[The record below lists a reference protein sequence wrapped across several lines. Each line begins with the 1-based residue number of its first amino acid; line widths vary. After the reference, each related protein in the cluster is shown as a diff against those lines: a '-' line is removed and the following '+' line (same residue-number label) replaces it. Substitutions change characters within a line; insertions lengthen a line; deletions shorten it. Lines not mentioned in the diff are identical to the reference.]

1 MIGTVTQLQCR
12 SYASLDF
19 DGCPTCND
27 AALEAVEQA
36 TLYILGRA
44 ALDQPGRGGES
55 IEMAYT
61 MSVRVL
67 DEQGRTMAQDQIAA
81 DQSIGFAPA
90 DRERGFADDETDTTD
105 EGAGMRL
112 EDFQTVIDRLDLG
125 PLGSGMCGQLAGHL
139 YGFERLI
146 GRFEVE
152 IAPAR

>member
-12 SYASLDF
+12 SYASLEF
-19 DGCPTCND
+19 DGCPTCTD

-36 TLYILGRA
+36 ALYILGRA

-67 DEQGRTMAQDQIAA
+67 DEQGRTIAQDQIAA
-81 DQSIGFAPA
+81 DQSIGLVPA
-90 DRERGFADDETDTTD
+90 DQDDGLADDETDESD
-105 EGAGMRL
+105 ERPGMRL
-112 EDFQTVIDRLDLG
+112 EDFQTVVDRLELSL
-125 PLGSGMCGQLAGHL
+125 LGSGMCGQVAGHL
-139 YGFERLI
+139 YGFERSI

-152 IAPAR
+152 VAPAH